1 MLFAGHQIVV
11 QFRYKMHELHL
22 TNNNIFYTLIVSTNR
37 YLDHLRL
44 LEEKMWGENWVFLR
58 EFNFHNILF
67 FIMFVMLFPMPIDSL
82 ALISIRIKGRRALED
97 QGASIS
103 KTKRRDQ
110 IRSRTKRYKTIA
122 IGTAR
127 IGKVSTFYNS
137 LSIFYNSLLDWDQ
150 VGKAIKRIRGTFEEK
165 EKEYK
170 TFVTEGVYCWRWH
183 CCRLNKIYHQRWGS
197 HRVGNVYKLG
207 QSWYVGRPSQERLD
221 WGLKLPF
228 DLAGI

>member
-1 MLFAGHQIVV
+1 MLFAGHQIMV

-58 EFNFHNILF
+58 DLNFHNILF

-137 LSIFYNSLLDWDQ
+137 LFIWRE
-150 VGKAIKRIRGTFEEK
+150 GK
-165 EKEYK
+165 
-170 TFVTEGVYCWRWH
+170 
-183 CCRLNKIYHQRWGS
+183 
-197 HRVGNVYKLG
+197 
-207 QSWYVGRPSQERLD
+207 
-221 WGLKLPF
+221 
-228 DLAGI
+228 GI

>member
-1 MLFAGHQIVV
+1 MLFAGHQIMV

-22 TNNNIFYTLIVSTNR
+22 TNNNMFYTLIVSTNR

-97 QGASIS
+97 QGVSIS
-103 KTKRRDQ
+103 KIKRRDQ
-110 IRSRTKRYKTIA
+110 IRSRIKRYKIIA

-127 IGKVSTFYNS
+127 IGKV
-137 LSIFYNSLLDWDQ
+137 SIFYNSLLDWDQ

-165 EKEYK
+165 EKE
-170 TFVTEGVYCWRWH
+170 
-183 CCRLNKIYHQRWGS
+183 
-197 HRVGNVYKLG
+197 
-207 QSWYVGRPSQERLD
+207 
-221 WGLKLPF
+221 
-228 DLAGI
+228 

>member
-1 MLFAGHQIVV
+1 MLFAGHQIMV

-22 TNNNIFYTLIVSTNR
+22 ANNNMFYTLIVSTNR
-37 YLDHLRL
+37 YLWSSSAFRRENVGGKLSILERIQFSQHLVFHYVCDALSDAYRL
-44 LEEKMWGENWVFLR
+44 L
-58 EFNFHNILF
+58 
-67 FIMFVMLFPMPIDSL
+67 
-82 ALISIRIKGRRALED
+82 
-97 QGASIS
+97 SIS

-165 EKEYK
+165 EKE
-170 TFVTEGVYCWRWH
+170 
-183 CCRLNKIYHQRWGS
+183 
-197 HRVGNVYKLG
+197 
-207 QSWYVGRPSQERLD
+207 
-221 WGLKLPF
+221 
-228 DLAGI
+228 

>member
-1 MLFAGHQIVV
+1 MLFAGHQIMV

-127 IGKVSTFYNS
+127 IGKVSTFYHS
-137 LSIFYNSLLDWDQ
+137 LFIWRE
-150 VGKAIKRIRGTFEEK
+150 GK
-165 EKEYK
+165 
-170 TFVTEGVYCWRWH
+170 
-183 CCRLNKIYHQRWGS
+183 
-197 HRVGNVYKLG
+197 
-207 QSWYVGRPSQERLD
+207 
-221 WGLKLPF
+221 
-228 DLAGI
+228 GI

>member
-1 MLFAGHQIVV
+1 MLFAGHQIMV

-127 IGKVSTFYNS
+127 IGKVFTFYNS
-137 LSIFYNSLLDWDQ
+137 LL
-150 VGKAIKRIRGTFEEK
+150 FEEK

-170 TFVTEGVYCWRWH
+170 TFV
-183 CCRLNKIYHQRWGS
+183 L
-197 HRVGNVYKLG
+197 
-207 QSWYVGRPSQERLD
+207 
-221 WGLKLPF
+221 
-228 DLAGI
+228 LALTLLSP